1 MSVVYNRYARAF
13 AEVLQEKQVDFTQAV
28 EELRAV
34 AEERTAVQPVEKPLH
49 NGIGQQRQ
57 VLHRGQHAGIQGQ
70 GGGHGDSW
78 IRREV

>member
-34 AEERTAVQPVEKPLH
+34 AETISGSADLKRVWSSPAISSLEKHNLLRANRLKIQPYLKACLK
-49 NGIGQQRQ
+49 
-57 VLHRGQHAGIQGQ
+57 A
-70 GGGHGDSW
+70 
-78 IRREV
+78 